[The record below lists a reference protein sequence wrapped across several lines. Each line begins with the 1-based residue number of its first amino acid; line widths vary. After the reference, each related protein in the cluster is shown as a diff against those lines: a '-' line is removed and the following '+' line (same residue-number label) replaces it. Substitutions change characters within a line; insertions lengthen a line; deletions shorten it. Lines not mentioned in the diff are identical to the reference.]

1 MLMGILAGLFAL
13 PVGILLAK
21 VLIQV
26 INLRSFGWSFPLLVE
41 SSIFYSSL
49 ITAFLAA
56 LAAGIYPLLKMVKS
70 SPALAL
76 KGE

>member
-1 MLMGILAGLFAL
+1 MGFLAGIFAI
-13 PVGILLAK
+13 PTGILLAK

-26 INLRSFGWSFPLLVE
+26 INLRSFGWSFPLLIE
-41 SSIFYSSL
+41 TQIFYNSL
-49 ITAFLAA
+49 IAAIFAA
-56 LAAGIYPLLKMVKS
+56 LAAGIYPVLKILAI